1 MRTYRASSELVG
13 SQWDFIQDDVT
24 KFLHL
29 SAGYGFGKTR
39 TLCYKLLDL
48 SRKNYPYAGGLV
60 VPSYTEFSRDVKLAM
75 EEILDSNK
83 IRFKYHGGEHWYKF
97 PWTPGKLYVATAE
110 KKIRGPNWAY
120 AGINELTMISLER
133 YREVA
138 GRVRLKG
145 AKNPQI
151 ASSGTPEGIASEY
164 YEIFVEKPWKNSKCL
179 YGDTRDNAHNLEPSF
194 IQAIFDSYP
203 AALADAYI
211 RGLWVNM
218 AGNRFYFSY
227 DPKINDKANE
237 IDPNEMFHISMD
249 LNVDPFCTAIW
260 QLRGNKLV
268 NVDEVVLEGGAGY
281 KTENMLNALM
291 ARGYGPANSYIY
303 PDPASKA
310 RNTRGAPDAEVMR
323 NTGYEVRIKNVAPRF
338 RERQI
343 NVNNRF
349 DKLMVE
355 IHPTK
360 SPKLKKD
367 LLAVETDP
375 ITGEKIKKNPKLTH
389 SSDGMDYMI
398 DILMPFSSHRS
409 GISTGQLR

>member
-1 MRTYRASSELVG
+1 MRKIKLSTELVG
-13 SQWDFIQDDVT
+13 SQWDFIQDTTT

-39 TLCYKLLDL
+39 TLCYKMLQL
-48 SRKNYPYAGGLV
+48 SNLNKDIPGGLV
-60 VPSYTEFSRDVKLAM
+60 VPSYTDFSRDVKVAL
-75 EEILDSNK
+75 EEILDEK
-83 IRFKYHGGEHWYKF
+83 RIRFRYHGGEHWYKF
-97 PWTPGKLYVATAE
+97 PWSAGKLYIQTAE
-110 KKIRGPNWAY
+110 KRIRGPNWGY

-133 YREVA
+133 YREVQ
-138 GRVRLKG
+138 GRVRIKG
-145 AKNPQI
+145 ALYPQI
-151 ASSGTPEGIASEY
+151 ASSGTPEGVASEF
-164 YEIFVEKPWKNSKCL
+164 YEIFVEKPIQNSRVL
-179 YGDTRDNAHNLEPSF
+179 YGDTRDNAHNLEPGY
-194 IQAIFDSYP
+194 IDNILANYP
-203 AALADAYI
+203 SALADAYI

-227 DPKINDKANE
+227 DPKKHDKVNE
-237 IDPNEMFHISMD
+237 PDNNATFHVSMD

-260 QLRGNKLV
+260 QQRGNRLV
-268 NVDEVVLEGGAGY
+268 NVDEVVLEGGEGY
-281 KTENMLNALM
+281 RTENMLSALI
-291 ARGYGPANSYIY
+291 ARGYGPANSIIY

-323 NTGYEVRIKNVAPRF
+323 RYGYEVRVKNVAPRF

-343 NVNNRF
+343 NVNNRL
-349 DKLMVE
+349 DKMQIE

-389 SSDGMDYMI
+389 SSDGMDYMV
-398 DILMPFSSHRS
+398 DILMPFTSHKS
-409 GISTGQLR
+409 GISTQSIR